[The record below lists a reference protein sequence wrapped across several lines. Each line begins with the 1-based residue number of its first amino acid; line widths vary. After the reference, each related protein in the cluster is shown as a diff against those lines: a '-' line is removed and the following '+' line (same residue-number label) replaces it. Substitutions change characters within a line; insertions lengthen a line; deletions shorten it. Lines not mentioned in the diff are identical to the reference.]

1 MHRNKV
7 ASFKREEASQWHKSL
22 TMGEMFIVKT
32 LFFFLLED
40 RKSVFL
46 NGMTLGITATLQ
58 DNSMPSNREST
69 KTPKSF

>member
-32 LFFFLLED
+32 LFFFPVGRQKISFPQWND
-40 RKSVFL
+40 TGY
-46 NGMTLGITATLQ
+46 NGHTSGQFHAQ
-58 DNSMPSNREST
+58 Q
-69 KTPKSF
+69 